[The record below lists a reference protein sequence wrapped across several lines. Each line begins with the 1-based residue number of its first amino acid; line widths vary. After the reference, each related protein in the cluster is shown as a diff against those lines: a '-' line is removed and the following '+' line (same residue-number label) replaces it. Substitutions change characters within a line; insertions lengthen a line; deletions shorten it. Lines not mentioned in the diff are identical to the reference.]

1 MNLRQ
6 SMPLAITDC
15 HGLLTNSLENK
26 DFASNKC
33 RMFSARL
40 AAIYHN
46 YFWVIDYIDIL
57 MFTW

>member
-6 SMPLAITDC
+6 SMPLAITRC

-33 RMFSARL
+33 RMFSASL
-40 AAIYHN
+40 AAIYYKDLP
-46 YFWVIDYIDIL
+46 YFEFV
-57 MFTW
+57 